1 MSRLP
6 VAPLVLT
13 LAAWMATG
21 ICSADDEYPVHPDSK
36 PQDGVPQ
43 GEIKGPFEWRSEL
56 FPGTVREYAIYVPA
70 QYDGSKPVCSM
81 IVQDGLR
88 KAEQWKLPTV
98 LDNLI
103 HKGAVPVQIG
113 IFVSPG
119 VVPAA
124 SENAEARY
132 NRSFEYDGMGD
143 RYARF
148 LLEEIIPEVSKSYN
162 LSTDPNDRLIA
173 GSSSGA
179 ICAFTAAWERPNAFR
194 RVFSAV
200 GTYVS
205 LRGGDEYPSLIRK
218 FENKPIRVFL
228 QDGSNDLDIYAGSW
242 WVANQAML
250 SSLKFSGYDVAHVWG
265 EGGHNGKH
273 STAIMPDALRWLW
286 RDYPEPITPGVTPKR
301 RTELVLP
308 GEDWELVSS
317 GHRYTDGPAVNAVGE
332 VFFADRETGDIHIV
346 RLDGQVAK
354 FTNAGQGIGGL
365 MFGSDGL
372 LYGCHRGEKAVVRFN
387 VQGEMETVIANTT
400 CNDLVMLHN
409 GSGYFSDPDLHRVC
423 RFTPEDGEMAVVATG
438 INFPNGVTVSPDQ
451 AQLFV
456 ADTRGRFSFAFMIAA
471 DGSLQHGQKYG
482 HLHVPDSSSF
492 SGADGWTVDTEGRR
506 YLTTKLGLQVF
517 DQLGRCHLILSF
529 PPETTWMSNV
539 CFGDPKLDT
548 LYVTC
553 EDKVFRR
560 KINATGSVSW
570 KAPIKLPKPGL

>member
-1 MSRLP
+1 VYRTILFS
-6 VAPLVLT
+6 VAFPFVLVIGT
-13 LAAWMATG
+13 ASGIYAA
-21 ICSADDEYPVHPDSK
+21 DEYPVHPDSVS
-36 PQDGVPQ
+36 QNGVPQ
-43 GEIKGPFEWRSEL
+43 GEIKGPFEWHSEI

-70 QYDGSKPVCSM
+70 QYDASKPACSM
-81 IVQDGLR
+81 IVQDGLG
-88 KAEQWKLPTV
+88 KAKSWKLPTV

-103 HKGAVPVQIG
+103 HKGDIPVQIG

-124 SENAEARY
+124 NENAQARY

-179 ICAFTAAWERPNAFR
+179 ICAFTAAWERPNEFR

-205 LRGGDEYPSLIRK
+205 LQGGDEYPSLVRK

-286 RDYPEPITPGVTPKR
+286 RDYPEQIKPGAPPER
-301 RTELVLP
+301 RTELLIP

-317 GHRYTDGPAVNAVGE
+317 GHQYTDSPAVNAAGE
-332 VFFADRETGDIHIV
+332 VFFADRETGDIHV
-346 RLDGQVAK
+346 VKLDGQVSK
-354 FTNAGQGIGGL
+354 FTNAGTGIGGL
-365 MFGSDGL
+365 MFGADGL
-372 LYGCHRGEKAVVRFN
+372 LYGCHRGEKSIVRLN
-387 VQGEMETVIANTT
+387 AKGEKETVVADTT
-400 CNDLVMLHN
+400 CNDLVMLHD
-409 GSGYFSDPDLHRVC
+409 GSGYFSDPEKQRIC
-423 RFTPEDGEMAVVATG
+423 RFTPSGEMTVVSEG
-438 INFPNGVTVSPDQ
+438 INFPNGVIVSPDQ
-451 AQLFV
+451 TQLFV
-456 ADTRGRFSFAFMIAA
+456 ADTRGRFTFGFMIAA

-482 HLHVPDSSSF
+482 HVHVTDSSSF

-539 CFGDPKLDT
+539 CFGAPKLDT
-548 LYVTC
+548 LYLTC

-560 KINATGSVSW
+560 KINATGAISW
-570 KAPIKLPKPGL
+570 KVPVTPPKPGL

>member
-1 MSRLP
+1 
-6 VAPLVLT
+6 
-13 LAAWMATG
+13 
-21 ICSADDEYPVHPDSK
+21 
-36 PQDGVPQ
+36 
-43 GEIKGPFEWRSEL
+43 
-56 FPGTVREYAIYVPA
+56 
-70 QYDGSKPVCSM
+70 
-81 IVQDGLR
+81 
-88 KAEQWKLPTV
+88 
-98 LDNLI
+98 
-103 HKGAVPVQIG
+103 
-113 IFVSPG
+113 
-119 VVPAA
+119 
-124 SENAEARY
+124 
-132 NRSFEYDGMGD
+132 
-143 RYARF
+143 
-148 LLEEIIPEVSKSYN
+148 
-162 LSTDPNDRLIA
+162 
-173 GSSSGA
+173 
-179 ICAFTAAWERPNAFR
+179 
-194 RVFSAV
+194 
-200 GTYVS
+200 
-205 LRGGDEYPSLIRK
+205 
-218 FENKPIRVFL
+218 
-228 QDGSNDLDIYAGSW
+228 
-242 WVANQAML
+242 ML

>member
-1 MSRLP
+1 MHRTLFASLVLLAISFS
-6 VAPLVLT
+6 VAPA
-13 LAAWMATG
+13 LAVAA
-21 ICSADDEYPVHPDSK
+21 DEYPVHPDSK

-43 GEIKGPFEWRSEL
+43 GEIKGPFEWRSSI

-70 QYDGSKPVCSM
+70 QYDAAKPACVM

-88 KAEQWKLPTV
+88 KGQQWKLPTV

-103 HKGAVPVQIG
+103 HKGDVPVQIG

-124 SENAEARY
+124 NEHAQARY

-148 LLEEIIPEVSKSYN
+148 LLEEILPEVSKSYN
-162 LSTDPNDRLIA
+162 LSSNPNDRLIA

-179 ICAFTAAWERPNAFR
+179 ICAFTAAWERPDEFR

-200 GTYVS
+200 GTFVS
-205 LRGGDEYPSLIRK
+205 LRGGNEYPSLVRK

-242 WVANQAML
+242 WMANQSML
-250 SSLKFSGYDVAHVWG
+250 SSLNFAGYDVKHEWG
-265 EGGHNGKH
+265 EGGHNGRH

-286 RDYPEPITPGVTPKR
+286 RDYPAPIIRGTPPKR
-301 RTELVLP
+301 RTELVVP

-317 GHRYTDGPAVNAVGE
+317 GHQYTDSPAVNAAGE
-332 VFFADRETGDIHIV
+332 VYFADREAGTIHLV
-346 RLDGQVAK
+346 RLDGQVVEFAK
-354 FTNAGQGIGGL
+354 PGPGIGGL
-365 MFGSDGL
+365 MFGPDGL
-372 LYGCHRGEKAVVRFN
+372 LYGCHRGERAVVRFTTS
-387 VQGEMETVIANTT
+387 GEMQTVVADTM

-409 GSGYFSDPDLHRVC
+409 GSGYFSDPALQRVC
-423 RFTPEDGEMAVVATG
+423 HFTPNGSMKVVAEG
-438 INFPNGVTVSPDQ
+438 INFPNGVIASPDQ
-451 AQLFV
+451 TLLFV
-456 ADTRGRFSFAFMIAA
+456 SDTRGRFSYSFQIAE

-482 HLHVPDSSSF
+482 HVHTPDESSF
-492 SGADGWTVDTEGRR
+492 SGADGWTVDTTGRR

-517 DQLGRCHLILSF
+517 DQLGRCHIILSF
-529 PPETTWMSNV
+529 PPEATWMSNV
-539 CFGDPKLDT
+539 CFGDPKLNT
-548 LYVTC
+548 LYLTC

-560 KINATGSVSW
+560 KINATGAISW
-570 KAPIKLPKPGL
+570 KAPVKPPKPGL

>member
-1 MSRLP
+1 MLRIPVVSLILP
-6 VAPLVLT
+6 MAVWLT
-13 LAAWMATG
+13 IAGNIRAA
-21 ICSADDEYPVHPDSK
+21 DVYPVHPDSM
-36 PQDGVPQ
+36 PQDGVPR
-43 GEIKGPFEWRSEL
+43 GEIKGPFEWRSEI

-70 QYDGSKPVCSM
+70 QYDASRPACSM

-88 KAEQWKLPTV
+88 KAQQWKLPTV

-103 HKGAVPVQIG
+103 HQGDIPVQIG

-124 SENAEARY
+124 NENAQARY

-148 LLEEIIPEVSKSYN
+148 LLEEILPEVSRTYN

-179 ICAFTAAWERPNAFR
+179 ICAFTAAWERPNEFR

-218 FENKPIRVFL
+218 YENKPIRVFL

-250 SSLKFSGYDVAHVWG
+250 SSLRFAGYDVAHVWG

-286 RDYPEPITPGVTPKR
+286 RGYPEPIRPGTPPKR
-301 RTELVLP
+301 RTELLLP
-308 GEDWELVSS
+308 DEDWELVSS
-317 GHRYTDGPAVNAVGE
+317 GHGYTDSPAVNGAGE
-332 VFFADRETGDIHIV
+332 VFFADRESGKIHV
-346 RLDGQVAK
+346 VQLDGKVTT
-354 FTNAGQGIGGL
+354 FTDAGEGIGGL
-365 MFGSDGL
+365 MFGPSGSL
-372 LYGCHRGEKAVVRFN
+372 FGCHRGEKAIVRFSKT
-387 VQGEMETVIANTT
+387 GEMETVVADTM
-400 CNDLVMLHN
+400 CNDLVMLHD
-409 GSGYFSDPDLHRVC
+409 GTGYFTDPEQQQVC
-423 RFTPEDGEMAVVATG
+423 RFTASGETTVVANG
-438 INFPNGVTVSPDQ
+438 ISFPNGIIVSPDQ
-451 AQLFV
+451 TQLFV
-456 ADTRGRFSFAFMIAA
+456 SDTRGRFSYAFMIAE

-492 SGADGWTVDTEGRR
+492 SGADGWTVDTQGRR

-529 PPETTWMSNV
+529 PAETAWMSNV
-539 CFGDPKLDT
+539 CFGEPKLDT
-548 LYVTC
+548 LYLTC

-560 KINATGSVSW
+560 KINATGAVSW
-570 KAPIKLPKPGL
+570 KAPVKPPRPGL